1 MSLSFLSVCSG
12 IEAASVAWHPLGMR
26 AAAFAEIESFPS
38 AVLAY
43 RYPGV
48 PNVGDMRGINGE
60 DYYGRINILVGGTP
74 CQSFSVAGLRRGLQD
89 ERGNLALE
97 FVRIAN
103 ESCPDFIVWENV
115 PGVLSDR
122 GNAFGC
128 FLGGLAGEETPLVP
142 AGKKWTDSGYVLGPE
157 RTVCWRILDAQYF
170 GLAQRRRRVFVVACP
185 RGRFDPRKV
194 LLEFDGVRRDFA
206 PSREAGQEIAGTF
219 TSRARSGSWNNSAEH
234 AAAGYIRTVTQ
245 SLTARLGA
253 GGPDDNKAQGG
264 FYVADLAPTLRAGGN
279 STGGNR
285 PVGTDVDTCES
296 LVCIPPL
303 CYGGGNTSGSINV
316 SPALNAH
323 AGASRRQDF
332 DTEAFVVANALRGEG
347 FDASEDGTG
356 RQNLVITPINTQ
368 LAMRHGALGERTG
381 LGVGDPGDPA
391 FTLQAG
397 HHHAVHVG
405 RSEETLTHAVRLAQ
419 TSSNGWGVQ
428 EDLSYT
434 LDGANGKAVHTF
446 RENSAQERMKQRP
459 RAASFSPL
467 AFTERGRKEGRTLE
481 AQPDLAYALTNP
493 GSGGRT
499 HSRQILDSSCAVRR
513 LTPRECERLQGFPDD
528 YTLIPYKRPFADLPA
543 AILER
548 SYRRYLRRM
557 HKQRRFALPLDE
569 LIKCA
574 DGPRYKALG
583 NSMAVPCM
591 HWIGER
597 ILMEYR
603 REQP

>member
-26 AAAFAEIESFPS
+26 AAAFAEIESFPG
-38 AVLAY
+38 AVLSY
-43 RYPGV
+43 RYPGI
-48 PNVGDMRGINGE
+48 PNVGDMRSINGE
-60 DYYGRINILVGGTP
+60 GYRGRINILVGGTP

-142 AGKKWTDSGYVLGPE
+142 SGKKWTDSGYVLGPE
-157 RTVCWRILDAQYF
+157 RTICWRILDAQYF
-170 GLAQRRRRVFVVACP
+170 GLAQRRRRVFVIASP

-194 LLEFDGVRRDFA
+194 LLEFDGVRRDSA
-206 PSREAGQEIAGTF
+206 PSREAGQEIAGTS

-234 AAAGYIRTVTQ
+234 AVAGYIRTVTQ

-253 GGPDDNKAQGG
+253 GGPDDNKAQAG
-264 FYVADLAPTLRAGGN
+264 FYIADLAPTLRAGGN
-279 STGGNR
+279 STGGER

-296 LVCIPPL
+296 LVCMPPL

-316 SPALNAH
+316 SPSLNAH

-332 DTEAFVVANALRGEG
+332 DSEAFVVANALRAEG

-397 HHHAVHVG
+397 HHHAVHVAFAQNT
-405 RSEETLTHAVRLAQ
+405 RDEVRLQ
-419 TSSNGWGVQ
+419 GG
-428 EDLSYT
+428 
-434 LDGANGKAVHTF
+434 DGAICGALN
-446 RENSAQERMKQRP
+446 AQEGMKQRTYV
-459 RAASFSPL
+459 ASFAPM

-499 HSRQILDSSCAVRR
+499 HSRQIMDSTCAVRR

-528 YTLIPYKRPFADLPA
+528 YTLIPYKRPFAELPA

-557 HKQRRFALPLDE
+557 RKQRRFALPLDE

-591 HWIGER
+591 RWIGER